1 MRLDPMCP
9 HPYPARSLKQ
19 AVFLSVTILIASC
32 SGGCSDSEEPGSLP
46 ATTNNFKQIG
56 LADQSHHDV
65 SVEFADGS
73 ARFLNDQV
81 AAPAEAP
88 ATPKSRATDT
98 VQAPERTPAIPRKI
112 IYDARIDLLV
122 KSLESAERAILDL
135 IKDHNGFLA
144 ESNLAAQTGT
154 QRDATWR
161 VRVPVDH
168 FDSFVSAVGKLGEVR
183 TNHVGSQDVTEAFA
197 DLDARIRN
205 KQEEEKRL
213 LKHLSDSTGKL
224 EDILNVE
231 RELSRVRGEV
241 EQMQGRLR
249 VLANRSDLSTVTI
262 TATEWKDYSPPAP
275 MTFQAQLNHSFFRSL
290 DALVAFGKTVLLLL
304 VALIPWTP
312 LIVIGLFV
320 LLWLIRAERRAS
332 ATRMARVAPPPP
344 RPT

>member
-1 MRLDPMCP
+1 MRAGPSCP
-9 HPYPARSLKQ
+9 HPNPARSLKQ
-19 AVFLSVTILIASC
+19 AVFLSSTFLLASC
-32 SGGCSDSEEPGSLP
+32 SGGCSDSDAPGPLP
-46 ATTNNFKQIG
+46 ATTNNLKQIG
-56 LADQSHHDV
+56 LADQSQHDV

-73 ARFLNDQV
+73 VRFLNDQV

-88 ATPKSRATDT
+88 ATPKSRETDA
-98 VQAPERTPAIPRKI
+98 VQAPERGPAIPRKI
-112 IYDARIDLLV
+112 IYDARIELLV
-122 KSLESAERAILDL
+122 KSLEAAERAVLDL
-135 IKDHNGFLA
+135 IKDHDGFLA
-144 ESNLAAQTGT
+144 ESNIAAQIGT

-183 TNHVGSQDVTEAFA
+183 TNHVGTQDVTEAFA
-197 DLDARIRN
+197 DLEARIRN
-205 KQEEEKRL
+205 KQAEEKRL
-213 LKHLSDSTGKL
+213 LKHLADSTGKL

-249 VLANRSDLSTVTI
+249 FLANRADLSTVTI
-262 TATEWKDYSPPAP
+262 TATEWKDYTPPAP
-275 MTFQAQLNHSFFRSL
+275 MTFQAQISHSFFHSL
-290 DALVAFGKTVLLLL
+290 DALVMFGKNVLLLL

-332 ATRMARVAPPPP
+332 ATRMARVAPSPP

>member
-1 MRLDPMCP
+1 MQPGPFCP
-9 HPYPARSLKQ
+9 HPYPVRSLKQ
-19 AVFLSVTILIASC
+19 AVFLSLTILIASC
-32 SGGCSDSEEPGSLP
+32 SGGCSDSAAPGPEPAP
-46 ATTNNFKQIG
+46 TNNLKQIG
-56 LADQSHHDV
+56 LADQSHHDA

-73 ARFLNDQV
+73 VRFLKDQD
-81 AAPAEAP
+81 AAAAEAP
-88 ATPKSRATDT
+88 ATPESRAADT
-98 VQAPERTPAIPRKI
+98 VQAPERAPAIPRKI
-112 IYDARIDLLV
+112 IYDARIELLV
-122 KSLESAERAILDL
+122 KSLESAERAVLDL

-144 ESNLAAQTGT
+144 ESNIAAQTGT

-275 MTFQAQLNHSFFRSL
+275 MTFQAQLSHSFFRSL

-332 ATRMARVAPPPP
+332 ATRMARVAPSPP